1 MAASLFD
8 SPNYAK
14 LFPVGDAGRLFT
26 DTAEVRAMMLV
37 EGTLAKLQG
46 KAGTIPEISAQAI
59 HRASLELQIDPAGLG
74 DATGQNGVSVP
85 GLVAE
90 FRKLMQAPE
99 HAQYLHFGATSQD
112 ITDTALMLRLR
123 QLLGLQENA
132 LKSMIAHLRKLAT
145 DHAET
150 PMVARTYGQSATL
163 TSIGATVASWGHPL
177 IDLLAEMETLR
188 ASTLWVSLAGAAGTA
203 SVLGDDP
210 TGLRAE
216 LAAALGLQDPKR
228 NWHNDRSPIQRIAT
242 WQTRL
247 TQALG
252 KFAQDILIHSQ
263 STLKTVQIGATGG
276 SSTMPQKEN
285 PVQASA
291 IVALATQAVGL
302 QTTLTLAAQHKE
314 ARDGAAWFSEWLALP
329 QLCLGAMAALTIG
342 NDLSAAMSPNETA
355 LSAQI
360 TATNEMIHAEA
371 LSFALAKTMP
381 RPEAQAAVKQL
392 CQEAMATG
400 SNLIALAQ
408 TQYPSINAAQFG
420 SAHQMGTAPEQAHA
434 FAARAKKAET
444 S

>member
-1 MAASLFD
+1 MSGSVFD
-8 SPNYAK
+8 SPLHAK
-14 LFPVGDAGRLFT
+14 LFPTGDMGRLFT

-37 EGTLAKLQG
+37 EGTLAILQG

-59 HRASLELQIDPAGLG
+59 HRASLELQIDPTGLG

-123 QLLGLQENA
+123 QLLGLQETE

-163 TSIGATVASWGHPL
+163 TSFGATVASWGHPL
-177 IDLLAEMETLR
+177 IDLLDEMENLR

-203 SVLGDDP
+203 SVLGEDP
-210 TGLRAE
+210 TALRTE
-216 LAAALGLQDPKR
+216 LAAVLGLQDPKR
-228 NWHNDRSPIQRIAT
+228 NWHNDRSPIQRIAA

-291 IVALATQAVGL
+291 IVALANQAVGL

-329 QLCLGAMAALTIG
+329 QLCLGAMAALTIS
-342 NDLSAAMSPNETA
+342 NDLSAAVSPNETA

-360 TATNEMIHAEA
+360 TATNEMIYAEA
-371 LSFALAKTMP
+371 LSFELAKTMP
-381 RPEAQAAVKQL
+381 RPEAQATVKQL
-392 CQEAMATG
+392 CQEALTTG

-408 TQYPSINAAQFG
+408 TQYPFIDAPQFG

-434 FAARAKKAET
+434 FAVRAKLAET

>member
-8 SPNYAK
+8 SANYAK

-46 KAGTIPEISAQAI
+46 KAGIIPEISAQAI

-74 DATGQNGVSVP
+74 DSTGQNGVCVP

-123 QLLGLQENA
+123 QLLGQQERA
-132 LKSMIAHLRKLAT
+132 LKSMIVHLRNLT
-145 DHAET
+145 MDHADT
-150 PMVARTYGQSATL
+150 PMVARTYGQSAML
-163 TSIGATVASWGHPL
+163 TSFGATVASWGHPL
-177 IDLLAEMETLR
+177 IDLLDEMESLR
-188 ASTLWVSLAGAAGTA
+188 ATTLWVSLSGAAGTA

-210 TGLRAE
+210 TGLRAD
-216 LAAALGLQDPKR
+216 LADALGLQDPGR
-228 NWHNDRSPIQRIAT
+228 NWHNDRSPIQRFAA

-252 KFAQDILIHSQ
+252 KFAQDILVHSQ

-291 IVALATQAVGL
+291 ILALANQAVGL

-329 QLCLGAMAALTIG
+329 QLCLGAIAALTIA
-342 NDLSAAMSPNETA
+342 NDLSSALAPNETA
-355 LSAQI
+355 LAAQI

-371 LSFALAKTMP
+371 LSFELAKTMP
-381 RPEAQAAVKQL
+381 RPDAQVATEQL
-392 CQEAMATG
+392 CQQARAAGT
-400 SNLIALAQ
+400 NLIALARI
-408 TQYPSINAAQFG
+408 QYPSINAAQFEA
-420 SAHQMGTAPEQAHA
+420 AHQLGTAPEQADA
-434 FAARAKKAET
+434 FAARAKNAGQ

>member
-59 HRASLELQIDPAGLG
+59 HRASLELQIDPTGLG

-123 QLLGLQENA
+123 QLLGLQETE

-163 TSIGATVASWGHPL
+163 TSFGATVASWGHPL
-177 IDLLAEMETLR
+177 IDLLDEMENLR

-203 SVLGDDP
+203 SVLGEDP
-210 TGLRAE
+210 TALRTE
-216 LAAALGLQDPKR
+216 LAAVLGLQDPKR
-228 NWHNDRSPIQRIAT
+228 NWHNDRSPIQRIAA

-247 TQALG
+247 TQTLG

-291 IVALATQAVGL
+291 IVALANQAVGL

-329 QLCLGAMAALTIG
+329 QLCLGAMAALTIS
-342 NDLSAAMSPNETA
+342 NDLSAAVSPNETA

-360 TATNEMIHAEA
+360 TATNEMIYAEA
-371 LSFALAKTMP
+371 LSFELAKTMP
-381 RPEAQAAVKQL
+381 RPEAQATVKQL
-392 CQEAMATG
+392 CQEALTTG

-408 TQYPSINAAQFG
+408 TQYPFIDAAQFG

-434 FAARAKKAET
+434 FAVRAKLAET

>member
-59 HRASLELQIDPAGLG
+59 HRASLELQIDPTGLG

-123 QLLGLQENA
+123 QLLGLQETE

-163 TSIGATVASWGHPL
+163 TSFGATVASWGHPL
-177 IDLLAEMETLR
+177 IDLLDEMENLR

-203 SVLGDDP
+203 SVLGEDP
-210 TGLRAE
+210 TALRTE
-216 LAAALGLQDPKR
+216 LAAVLGLQDPKR
-228 NWHNDRSPIQRIAT
+228 NWHNDRSPIQRIAA

-291 IVALATQAVGL
+291 IVALANQAVGL

-329 QLCLGAMAALTIG
+329 QLCLGGMAALTIS
-342 NDLSAAMSPNETA
+342 NDLSAAVSPNETA

-360 TATNEMIHAEA
+360 TATNEMIYAEA
-371 LSFALAKTMP
+371 LSFELAKTMP
-381 RPEAQAAVKQL
+381 RPEAQATVKQL
-392 CQEAMATG
+392 CQEALTTG

-408 TQYPSINAAQFG
+408 TQYPFIDAAQFG

-434 FAARAKKAET
+434 FAVRAKLAET

>member
-163 TSIGATVASWGHPL
+163 TSFGATVASWGHPL
-177 IDLLAEMETLR
+177 IDLLDEMETLR

-216 LAAALGLQDPKR
+216 LAAAFGLQDPKR
-228 NWHNDRSPIQRIAT
+228 NWHNDRSPIQRIAA

-302 QTTLTLAAQHKE
+302 QTTLTLTAQHKE

-342 NDLSAAMSPNETA
+342 NDLSAAISPNETA

-434 FAARAKKAET
+434 FAARAKKADT

>member
-46 KAGTIPEISAQAI
+46 KSGTIPEISAQAI

-74 DATGQNGVSVP
+74 DVTGQNGVSVP

-123 QLLGLQENA
+123 QLLGVQETA
-132 LKSMIAHLRKLAT
+132 LKFMIAHLCKLAT
-145 DHAET
+145 DHART

-163 TSIGATVASWGHPL
+163 TSFGATVASWGHPL
-177 IDLLAEMETLR
+177 IDLLDEMENLR
-188 ASTLWVSLAGAAGTA
+188 ASTLWVSLSGAAGTA
-203 SVLGDDP
+203 SVLGDYP

-216 LAAALGLQDPKR
+216 LAAALDLQDPKR
-228 NWHNDRSPIQRIAT
+228 NWHSDRSPIQRIAA

-252 KFAQDILIHSQ
+252 KFAQDVLIHSQ
-263 STLKTVQIGATGG
+263 SNLKTIQIGATGG

-291 IVALATQAVGL
+291 IVALAYQAVGL
-302 QTTLTLAAQHKE
+302 QTTLTLAAQH
-314 ARDGAAWFSEWLALP
+314 
-329 QLCLGAMAALTIG
+329 
-342 NDLSAAMSPNETA
+342 
-355 LSAQI
+355 
-360 TATNEMIHAEA
+360 
-371 LSFALAKTMP
+371 
-381 RPEAQAAVKQL
+381 
-392 CQEAMATG
+392 
-400 SNLIALAQ
+400 
-408 TQYPSINAAQFG
+408 
-420 SAHQMGTAPEQAHA
+420 
-434 FAARAKKAET
+434 
-444 S
+444 

>member
-123 QLLGLQENA
+123 QLLGLQETA
-132 LKSMIAHLRKLAT
+132 LKSMIAYLRKLAT

-150 PMVARTYGQSATL
+150 PMVARTYRQSATL
-163 TSIGATVASWGHPL
+163 TSFGATVASWGHPL
-177 IDLLAEMETLR
+177 IDLLDEMENLR
-188 ASTLWVSLAGAAGTA
+188 NSTLWVSLAGAAGTA
-203 SVLGDDP
+203 SVLGGDP
-210 TGLRAE
+210 TGLRAD

-228 NWHNDRSPIQRIAT
+228 NWHNDRSPIQRIAA

-291 IVALATQAVGL
+291 IVALANQAVGL

-329 QLCLGAMAALTIG
+329 QLCLGAMAALTIA
-342 NDLSAAMSPNETA
+342 NDLSAALSPNETA

-371 LSFALAKTMP
+371 LSFELAKTMP
-381 RPEAQAAVKQL
+381 RPEAQAAVKQV
-392 CQEAMATG
+392 CQEALATG

-408 TQYPSINAAQFG
+408 TQYPCIDAAQFG

-434 FAARAKKAET
+434 FAARAKEAET

>member
-99 HAQYLHFGATSQD
+99 HAQYVHFGATSQD
-112 ITDTALMLRLR
+112 ITDTALMLRMR
-123 QLLGLQENA
+123 QLLGLQEKA

-163 TSIGATVASWGHPL
+163 TSFGATVASWGHPL
-177 IDLLAEMETLR
+177 IDLLDEMENLR
-188 ASTLWVSLAGAAGTA
+188 ATTLWVSLSGAAGTA
-203 SVLGDDP
+203 SVLGSDP
-210 TGLRAE
+210 TELRAK

-228 NWHNDRSPIQRIAT
+228 NWHNDRSPIQRISA

-247 TQALG
+247 NQALG
-252 KFAQDILIHSQ
+252 KFAQDILIYSQ
-263 STLKTVQIGATGG
+263 STLKTVQMGATGG

-291 IVALATQAVGL
+291 IVALANQAVGL
-302 QTTLTLAAQHKE
+302 QTTLILAAQHKE
-314 ARDGAAWFSEWLALP
+314 ARDGASWFSEWLALP
-329 QLCLGAMAALTIG
+329 QLCLGAMAALTIA
-342 NDLSAAMSPNETA
+342 NALAAAVSPNEAA

-360 TATNEMIHAEA
+360 TASNELIHAEA
-371 LSFALAKTMP
+371 LSFELAKTMP
-381 RPEAQAAVKQL
+381 RPEAQAAVKHL
-392 CQEAMATG
+392 CQEAFATDI
-400 SNLIALAQ
+400 NLIALAK
-408 TQYPSINAAQFG
+408 TRYPSIDTTQFG

-434 FAARAKKAET
+434 FAARAKKAEPT
-444 S
+444 

>member
-59 HRASLELQIDPAGLG
+59 HRASLELQIDPTGLG

-123 QLLGLQENA
+123 QLLGLQETE

-163 TSIGATVASWGHPL
+163 TSFGATVASWGHPL
-177 IDLLAEMETLR
+177 IDLLDEMENLR

-203 SVLGDDP
+203 SVLGEDP
-210 TGLRAE
+210 TALRTE
-216 LAAALGLQDPKR
+216 LAAVLGLQDPKR
-228 NWHNDRSPIQRIAT
+228 NWHNDRSPIQRIAA

-291 IVALATQAVGL
+291 IVALANQAVGL

-329 QLCLGAMAALTIG
+329 QLCLGAMAALTIS
-342 NDLSAAMSPNETA
+342 NDLSASVSPNETA

-360 TATNEMIHAEA
+360 TATNEMIYAEA
-371 LSFALAKTMP
+371 LSFELAKTMP
-381 RPEAQAAVKQL
+381 RPEAQATVKQL
-392 CQEAMATG
+392 CQEALTTG

-408 TQYPSINAAQFG
+408 TQYPFIDAAQFG

-434 FAARAKKAET
+434 FAVRAKLAET

>member
-37 EGTLAKLQG
+37 EGTLAILQG

-59 HRASLELQIDPAGLG
+59 HRASLELQIDPAGLS

-123 QLLGLQENA
+123 QLLGLQESA

-163 TSIGATVASWGHPL
+163 TSFGATVASWGHPL
-177 IDLLAEMETLR
+177 IDLLDEMENLR

-203 SVLGDDP
+203 SALGDDP

-228 NWHNDRSPIQRIAT
+228 NWHNDRSPIQRIAA

-247 TQALG
+247 NQALG

-285 PVQASA
+285 PVQAST
-291 IVALATQAVGL
+291 IVALANQAVGL

-342 NDLSAAMSPNETA
+342 NDLSAAVSPNETA
-355 LSAQI
+355 LAAQI

-371 LSFALAKTMP
+371 LSFELAKTMP
-381 RPEAQAAVKQL
+381 RPEAQSAVKQL
-392 CQEAMATG
+392 CQEALTTG
-400 SNLIALAQ
+400 SNLIALAK
-408 TQYPSINAAQFG
+408 THYPSIDAAQFD

-434 FAARAKKAET
+434 FAARAKQAET

>member
-8 SPNYAK
+8 SPQYAK

-46 KAGTIPEISAQAI
+46 KSGTIPEISAQAI

-74 DATGQNGVSVP
+74 DATGQNGVSIP

-112 ITDTALMLRLR
+112 IADTGLMLRMR
-123 QLLGLQENA
+123 QLLSLQESV
-132 LKSMIAHLRKLAT
+132 LKSVIAHLQNLAAAH
-145 DHAET
+145 DAT

-163 TSIGATVASWGHPL
+163 TSFGATVASWGHPL
-177 IDLLAEMETLR
+177 IDLLDELDHLR
-188 ASTLWVSLAGAAGTA
+188 ANSLWVSLAGAAGTA
-203 SVLGDDP
+203 SALGQNP
-210 TGLRAE
+210 TKLRAN
-216 LAAALGLQDPKR
+216 LAQALGLIDPKR
-228 NWHNDRSPIQRIAT
+228 NWHNDRSPIQRLAS

-247 TQALG
+247 TQVLG

-291 IVALATQAVGL
+291 LVALANQAVGL
-302 QTTLTLAAQHKE
+302 QSTLTHAAQHKE

-329 QLCLGAMAALTIG
+329 QLCLGAMAALTISERLAG
-342 NDLSAAMSPNETA
+342 ALLPNETA
-355 LSAQI
+355 LNAQI
-360 TATNEMIHAEA
+360 TATNEMIYAEA
-371 LSFALAKTMP
+371 LSFELAKYMP
-381 RPEAQAAVKQL
+381 RPEAQAAIKSL
-392 CQEAMATG
+392 CKEVNATG
-400 SNLIALAQ
+400 ANLITLALS
-408 TQYPSINAAQFG
+408 QYPMLDADVFDVSQ
-420 SAHQMGTAPEQAHA
+420 QMGTAPEQARA
-434 FAARAKKAET
+434 FVQRAKEAKKT
-444 S
+444 

>member
-37 EGTLAKLQG
+37 EGTLAILQG

-59 HRASLELQIDPAGLG
+59 HRASLELQIDPTGLG

-123 QLLGLQENA
+123 QLLGLQESA

-163 TSIGATVASWGHPL
+163 TSFGATVASWGHPL
-177 IDLLAEMETLR
+177 IDLLDEMENLR

-228 NWHNDRSPIQRIAT
+228 NWHNDRSPIQRIAA

-247 TQALG
+247 NQALG

-285 PVQASA
+285 PVQAST
-291 IVALATQAVGL
+291 IVALANQAVGL
-302 QTTLTLAAQHKE
+302 QTTLTLAGQHKE

-329 QLCLGAMAALTIG
+329 QLCLGAMAALTIS
-342 NDLSAAMSPNETA
+342 NDLSAAVSPNETA

-360 TATNEMIHAEA
+360 TATNEMIYAEA
-371 LSFALAKTMP
+371 LSFELAKTMP
-381 RPEAQAAVKQL
+381 RPEAQATVKQL
-392 CQEAMATG
+392 CQEALTTG

-408 TQYPSINAAQFG
+408 TQYPFIDAAQFG

-434 FAARAKKAET
+434 FAVRAKLAET

>member
-37 EGTLAKLQG
+37 EGTLAILQG

-59 HRASLELQIDPAGLG
+59 HRASLELQIDPAGLS

-123 QLLGLQENA
+123 QLLGLQESA

-163 TSIGATVASWGHPL
+163 TSFGATVASWGHPL
-177 IDLLAEMETLR
+177 IDLLDEMENLR

-203 SVLGDDP
+203 SALGDDP

-228 NWHNDRSPIQRIAT
+228 NWHNDRSPIQRIAA

-247 TQALG
+247 NQALG

-263 STLKTVQIGATGG
+263 STLKSVQIGATGG

-285 PVQASA
+285 PVQAST
-291 IVALATQAVGL
+291 IVALANQAVGL

-342 NDLSAAMSPNETA
+342 NDLSAAVSPNETA
-355 LSAQI
+355 LAAQI

-371 LSFALAKTMP
+371 LSFELAKTMP
-381 RPEAQAAVKQL
+381 RPEAQSAVKQL
-392 CQEAMATG
+392 CQEALTTG
-400 SNLIALAQ
+400 SNLIALAK
-408 TQYPSINAAQFG
+408 THYPSIDAAQFD

-434 FAARAKKAET
+434 FAARAKQAET

>member
-59 HRASLELQIDPAGLG
+59 HRASLELQIDPTGLG

-123 QLLGLQENA
+123 QLLGLQETE

-163 TSIGATVASWGHPL
+163 TSFGATVASWGHPL
-177 IDLLAEMETLR
+177 IDLLDEMENLR

-203 SVLGDDP
+203 SVLGEDP
-210 TGLRAE
+210 TALRTE
-216 LAAALGLQDPKR
+216 LAAVLGLQDPKR
-228 NWHNDRSPIQRIAT
+228 NWHNDRSPIQRIAA

-291 IVALATQAVGL
+291 IVALANQAVGL

-329 QLCLGAMAALTIG
+329 QLCLGAMAALTIS
-342 NDLSAAMSPNETA
+342 NDLSAAVSPNETA

-360 TATNEMIHAEA
+360 TATNEMIYAEA
-371 LSFALAKTMP
+371 LSFELAKTMP
-381 RPEAQAAVKQL
+381 RPEAQATVKQL
-392 CQEAMATG
+392 CQEALTTG
-400 SNLIALAQ
+400 SNLIALTQ
-408 TQYPSINAAQFG
+408 TQYPFISAAQFG

-434 FAARAKKAET
+434 FAVRAKLAET

>member
-99 HAQYLHFGATSQD
+99 HAQYVHFGATSQD
-112 ITDTALMLRLR
+112 ITDTALMLRMR
-123 QLLGLQENA
+123 QLLGLQEKA

-163 TSIGATVASWGHPL
+163 TSFGATVASWGHPL
-177 IDLLAEMETLR
+177 IDLLDEMENLR
-188 ASTLWVSLAGAAGTA
+188 ATTLWVSLSGAAGTA
-203 SVLGDDP
+203 SVLGSDP
-210 TGLRAE
+210 TELRAK

-228 NWHNDRSPIQRIAT
+228 NWHNDRSPIQRISA

-247 TQALG
+247 NQALG
-252 KFAQDILIHSQ
+252 KFAQDILIYSQ
-263 STLKTVQIGATGG
+263 STLKTVQMGATGG

-291 IVALATQAVGL
+291 IVALANQAVGL

-329 QLCLGAMAALTIG
+329 QLCLGAMAALTIA
-342 NDLSAAMSPNETA
+342 NALAAAVSPNEAA

-360 TATNEMIHAEA
+360 TASKELIHAEA
-371 LSFALAKTMP
+371 LSFELAKTMP
-381 RPEAQAAVKQL
+381 RPEAQAAVKHL
-392 CQEAMATG
+392 CQEAFATDI
-400 SNLIALAQ
+400 NLIALAK
-408 TQYPSINAAQFG
+408 TRYPSIDTTQFG

-434 FAARAKKAET
+434 FAARAKKAEPT
-444 S
+444 

>member
-37 EGTLAKLQG
+37 EGTLAILQG

-59 HRASLELQIDPAGLG
+59 HRASLELQIDPAGLS

-123 QLLGLQENA
+123 QLLGLQESA

-163 TSIGATVASWGHPL
+163 TSFGATVASWGHPL
-177 IDLLAEMETLR
+177 IDLLDEMENLR

-203 SVLGDDP
+203 SALGDDP

-228 NWHNDRSPIQRIAT
+228 NWHNDRSPIQRIAA

-247 TQALG
+247 NQALG

-285 PVQASA
+285 PVQAST
-291 IVALATQAVGL
+291 IVALANQAVGL

-314 ARDGAAWFSEWLALP
+314 A
-329 QLCLGAMAALTIG
+329 LTIA
-342 NDLSAAMSPNETA
+342 NDISAAVSPNQTA

-371 LSFALAKTMP
+371 LSFELAKTIP

-392 CQEAMATG
+392 CQEALATG

-408 TQYPSINAAQFG
+408 TQYPSIDAALFG

-434 FAARAKKAET
+434 FAERAKDAEI